1 MPDRSPTLRLFQG
14 LSVAVLR
21 RDGPAAR
28 QGLRMLTAV
37 ADDPEGEQILRLLT
51 ANLDPE
57 GRYWLGT
64 LHGARKG
71 LEDRHAPWGPQG
83 PGRSGGGKTQ
93 GSLTRAADARP

>member
-71 LEDRHAPWGPQG
+71 LEDPAA
-83 PGRSGGGKTQ
+83 GKLQ
-93 GSLTRAADARP
+93 AA

>member
-14 LSVAVLR
+14 LSVAVLGR
-21 RDGPAAR
+21 NAPAAR

-64 LHGARKG
+64 LHGARVG
-71 LEDRHAPWGPQG
+71 LEDPAA
-83 PGRSGGGKTQ
+83 GKLQ
-93 GSLTRAADARP
+93 AA